1 MYVNQIVFV
10 FLIFVFCS
18 FFLTSPLT
26 MLGGWQCRR
35 PPREGGYWPPLKSPH
50 ELFGGETS
58 WIWKLKTVLNRTL
71 AVEKKTISTHSSSSG
86 ITTICFWKCV
96 CCVVY
101 VRRAIN
107 ATMTNIAIC
116 YKWLVLVLN
125 INSSGQNSSKKRSVL
140 KHYTTE
146 PRVECFQQN
155 NQNSASESRPSFS
168 FQISP
173 KLLATKSGPN
183 FSLNI
188 LTKLQFQNLEQSSN
202 LRRQNLNQTVAHA
215 FLIINISISN
225 NINTFRVGMPG

>member
-1 MYVNQIVFV
+1 M
-10 FLIFVFCS
+10 
-18 FFLTSPLT
+18 
-26 MLGGWQCRR
+26 W
-35 PPREGGYWPPLKSPH
+35 
-50 ELFGGETS
+50 
-58 WIWKLKTVLNRTL
+58 
-71 AVEKKTISTHSSSSG
+71 
-86 ITTICFWKCV
+86 
-96 CCVVY
+96 

-225 NINTFRVGMPG
+225 KLSTRLELACQGNIRSISTTLESKWVS

>member
-1 MYVNQIVFV
+1 M
-10 FLIFVFCS
+10 
-18 FFLTSPLT
+18 
-26 MLGGWQCRR
+26 W
-35 PPREGGYWPPLKSPH
+35 
-50 ELFGGETS
+50 
-58 WIWKLKTVLNRTL
+58 
-71 AVEKKTISTHSSSSG
+71 
-86 ITTICFWKCV
+86 
-96 CCVVY
+96 

-202 LRRQNLNQTVAHA
+202 HRRQNLNQTVAHA
-215 FLIINISISN
+215 FLIINISNSN
-225 NINTFRVGMPG
+225 NTGCFFDWSALKVTKYEEKLKYLNWSANCSSRKVLSVSKFSQKN